1 MSLCIKDKE
10 GHLIECNAL
19 KSAVDKFLSS
29 GYPMVQLFHSNIPI
43 GKVIPSFI
51 TEDGKVYKTH
61 VDNIAAYAVIEM
73 RSDIEVSHKAME
85 EICKGNLRAFSISGN
100 SSKKHPKCTE
110 NGCYWSISDLE
121 IYECTIC
128 QDPVNPGSYF
138 DIVQFP
144 SLDTC
149 PNCQA
154 YKEVA
159 MKPLAESMAAKALQK
174 NQ

>member
-1 MSLCIKDKE
+1 MAKITK
-10 GHLIECNAL
+10 IEKISYKGLVYNL
-19 KSAVDKFLSS
+19 EVE
-29 GYPMVQLFHSNIPI
+29 
-43 GKVIPSFI
+43 
-51 TEDGKVYKTH
+51 ED
-61 VDNIAAYAVIEM
+61 
-73 RSDIEVSHKAME
+73 
-85 EICKGNLRAFSISGN
+85 N
-100 SSKKHPKCTE
+100 SYCTE
-110 NGCYWSISDLE
+110 LFILHN
-121 IYECTIC
+121 C